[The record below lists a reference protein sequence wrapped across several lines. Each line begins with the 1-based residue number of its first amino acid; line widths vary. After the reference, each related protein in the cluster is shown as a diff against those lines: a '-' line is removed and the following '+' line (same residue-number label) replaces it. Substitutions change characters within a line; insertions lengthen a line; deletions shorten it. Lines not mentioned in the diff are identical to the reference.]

1 MFAGFGQATATPLT
15 WSTVGTSLLN
25 VGTGYLTAE
34 AQKTVAESQ
43 AQLLAAQQQLVTA
56 QTEYAKAQTAAQA
69 GIGGFDIG
77 KMGPVL
83 LIGIGIVLFLTF
95 REGSRKR

>member
-1 MFAGFGQATATPLT
+1 MFAKGIDWG
-15 WSTVGTSLLN
+15 SMTS
-25 VGTGYLTAE
+25 
-34 AQKTVAESQ
+34 
-43 AQLLAAQQQLVTA
+43 QLVTA
-56 QTEYAKAQTAAQA
+56 GTKYIGSQAEQELAKAQAQLITAQQGLVSAQAELTKTQTAQA
-69 GIGGFDIG
+69 GFNIG